1 MVSVPVM
8 KMISGR
14 VSVTFG
20 EAVDFLTD
28 VNDNNLK

>member
-14 VSVTFG
+14 VSVTCD

-28 VNDNNLK
+28 VNNINLK